1 MCAAARPPQR
11 RACEGRAISDG
22 IGGAHSCATRGALV
36 QESAELEL
44 QSLLPIVQ
52 QLQAQIVAEDRARP
66 NFVPKAGVQA
76 SLTIDADYDTL
87 SNNPFKLA
95 GFKAEV
101 VTEMARELMKAPS
114 EIQITSLRAG
124 STILDVFIA
133 EIDPVRAAALEAQI
147 RSGPLSKQVGR
158 YSVKAVAVSAVKL
171 PSMQARPPSVECT
184 NCARWHHCHD
194 SAQSGLRHRS
204 LLRALPALP
213 APTLSQTLARP

>member
-1 MCAAARPPQR
+1 M
-11 RACEGRAISDG
+11 
-22 IGGAHSCATRGALV
+22 

-52 QLQAQIVAEDRARP
+52 QLQAQIAAEDRARP
-66 NFVPKAGVQA
+66 NVVPKAGVQA

-87 SNNPFKLA
+87 SNKPFKLA

-124 STILDVFIA
+124 STIVDVFIA

-171 PSMQARPPSVECT
+171 QSMQARPSVESAFS
-184 NCARWHHCHD
+184 ARWHHCHD
-194 SAQSGLRHRS
+194 SAQSGLRHRP
-204 LLRALPALP
+204 LLRALPA
-213 APTLSQTLARP
+213 PTLAKS